1 MDVGQYLRDHRT
13 DVLIFAILLILGVIT
28 RFLGISYQ
36 SLWIDEGATYY
47 YSHLVLDEYLNAGE
61 PNSPVYYLMQG
72 YVIDAL
78 GHSEFAIRLLSAIA
92 GALSVPLVYI
102 LSQKLFSNR
111 YISVFTAALL
121 LISPMAIEYS
131 QEGRGYALM
140 AFFFICQM
148 IVLLHALEKDG
159 WGYWILLSIISAVSF
174 AMQYMSILATFTVY
188 TYALFAMR
196 KDIASKNL
204 KGTVKAIS
212 SGILTL
218 ILCSPL
224 LNYAYNAAKKSSSN
238 EHWDW
243 CPIGPSYV
251 RELLT
256 DVLFKIDFLILA
268 LVVILG
274 AYLILKKDR
283 EKGYLLCWIVLV
295 PAILTTLSSY
305 MMNMTPRYVIWVYT
319 GMYMMMSC
327 SILALAGDD
336 TKKLNRNA
344 VVAGILVLSLV
355 LISTVPYYSEITK
368 TDYRGGCQ
376 ALEENVQEGDLV
388 LYAPPWENM
397 VYGAIE
403 FYFNPSDYGV
413 TAERVST
420 NEELLS
426 YIAGATGNVYVVIE
440 QEYDPYTLLTES
452 TSPNCQK
459 IHEGYWITVW
469 KITGPIA

>member
-1 MDVGQYLRDHRT
+1 MDVKQFLRDNRT
-13 DVLIFAILLILGVIT
+13 DVLIFVILLILGIAT

-36 SLWIDEGATYY
+36 SLWRDEGATYY
-47 YSHLVLDEYLNAGE
+47 YSHLILDEYLHAGE

-72 YVIDAL
+72 YVIDGL
-78 GHSEFAIRLLSAIA
+78 GHSEFAVRVLSAIA
-92 GALSVPLVYI
+92 GALSVPLIYV

-111 YISVFTAALL
+111 YVSVFTAALL

-140 AFFFICQM
+140 VFFFICQM
-148 IVLLHALEKDG
+148 IIVLQALEKRG
-159 WGYWILLSIISAVSF
+159 WGWWILLSVVSAVNF

-188 TYALFAMR
+188 SYALFAMR
-196 KDIASKNL
+196 KEIAAKDL
-204 KGTVKAIS
+204 KGTVKAVS
-212 SGILTL
+212 SGILAL
-218 ILCSPL
+218 ILCAPL
-224 LNYAYNAAKKSSSN
+224 INFAINAGKTSSSN

-243 CPIGPSYV
+243 CTIGPDYL
-251 RELLT
+251 REVLT
-256 DVLFKIDFLILA
+256 NFLFDIDFLIL
-268 LVVILG
+268 VVVVTLG
-274 AYLILKKDR
+274 AFLAIRADR

-295 PAILTTLSSY
+295 PLTLTTVASY

-319 GMYMMMSC
+319 GMYMMMGC
-327 SILALAGDD
+327 SILALADND

-368 TDYRGGCQ
+368 TDFRGGCQ

-397 VYGAIE
+397 VYGTIE
-403 FYFNPSDYGV
+403 FYFDPTDVGA

-420 NEELLS
+420 NEELLA
-426 YIAGATGNVYVVIE
+426 YIASASGTVYVVIE